1 MTRTTGKAAIITK
14 ANSAKNEMNRLAP
27 LHMPYFHDLVHGI
40 PNELAHTAL
49 FSCRDPRKPRL
60 YYSNHPL
67 YVLGDDAAVTY
78 TGEELRSDDEF
89 VWLTLA
95 QLAREQ
101 RAGQIIVRVSSKA
114 ICKLNGWTQ
123 QQGYYTKI
131 YRSIQRL
138 KGATLT
144 VMSRRLTKA
153 RAYEQARLSGASQE
167 ELARLYDELQAYSRD
182 EIPADSV
189 GVSGLMLSMV
199 GDRVKFS
206 GGTKTVNDIP
216 QGNLDWEIPLDAE
229 MVSLFAKP
237 YLTLMP
243 LDIRRKLSP
252 AARRIY
258 AYYMSHAKPFA
269 VLVSS
274 LAKLTDLDCP
284 PKEQKRVIRKCL
296 DELVKHRALEKAE
309 MEQGVGDVKVN
320 VVRKKR
326 EPEEPA

>member
-1 MTRTTGKAAIITK
+1 MTRTNGKAAIITK

-27 LHMPYFHDLVHGI
+27 LQMPYFHDLVRAM
-40 PNELAHTAL
+40 PNELTHCAL

-60 YYSNHPL
+60 YYSNRPL
-67 YVLGDDAAVTY
+67 YVLGQDATVTY
-78 TGEELRSDDEF
+78 TGEELRSFDEDI
-89 VWLTLA
+89 WLTLA

-101 RAGQIIVRVSSKA
+101 RAGEIIVRVSSAA
-114 ICKLNGWTQ
+114 ICKLNGWVQ

-131 YRSIQRL
+131 YQSVQRL

-144 VMSRRLTKA
+144 VMSRRLTKS
-153 RAYEQARLSGASQE
+153 RAYEQARLAGASQE
-167 ELARLYDELQAYSRD
+167 ELARLYDELQAYSRG
-182 EIPADSV
+182 EIAADSV

-206 GGTKTVNDIP
+206 GGTRTVDDIP

-237 YLTLMP
+237 YLTLLS

-252 AARRIY
+252 AARRIH
-258 AYYMSHAKPFA
+258 AYYMSHAQPYA
-269 VLVSS
+269 VMVSS
-274 LAKLTDLDCP
+274 LAKLIDLDCP

-296 DELVKHRALEKAE
+296 DELVEHGALEKAE
-309 MEQGVGDVKVN
+309 MEEGVGDVRVN

-326 EPEEPA
+326 EPDEPA